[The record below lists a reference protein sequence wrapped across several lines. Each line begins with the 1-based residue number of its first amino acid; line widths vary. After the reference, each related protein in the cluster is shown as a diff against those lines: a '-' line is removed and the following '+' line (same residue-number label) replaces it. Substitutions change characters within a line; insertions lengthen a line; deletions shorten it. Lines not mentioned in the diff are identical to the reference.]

1 MAAVVAVVAVV
12 VVISRATF
20 ATARKP
26 PASLVDRLQ
35 WTRGPHPVATMRAL
49 PLVLLPPLLLLAL
62 LPLLPLLPLL
72 LLPPLAVSM
81 SRSLLMCR
89 IV

>member
-1 MAAVVAVVAVV
+1 MAVVAVVVVVV

-35 WTRGPHPVATMRAL
+35 RPRGLLPVAMPLSLRL
-49 PLVLLPPLLLLAL
+49 LLVLLLVLLMLLRL
-62 LPLLPLLPLL
+62 LPLLPVRAPCPLLP
-72 LLPPLAVSM
+72 VSM
-81 SRSLLMCR
+81 SLRRCML
-89 IV
+89 V